1 MERLCK
7 PSGLINTNEKSFT
20 ADSNHVVSKNIKYLK
35 LTHGDI
41 QVKSLCLRECLS
53 SELFQGVEWRQL
65 TILAMC
71 VWRAQTSHIVY
82 CDG

>member
-7 PSGLINTNEKSFT
+7 PSGRINTNEKSFT

-41 QVKSLCLRECLS
+41 KVKSFCLNECLS
-53 SELFQGVEWRQL
+53 YELFQGVEWRQL
-65 TILAMC
+65 AILDMC
-71 VWRAQTSHIVY
+71 VWRVQASHIVY